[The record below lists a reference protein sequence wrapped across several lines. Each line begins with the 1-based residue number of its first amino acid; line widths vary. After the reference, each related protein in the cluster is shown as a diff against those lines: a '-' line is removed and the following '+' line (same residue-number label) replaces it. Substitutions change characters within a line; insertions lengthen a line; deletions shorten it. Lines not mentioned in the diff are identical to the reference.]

1 MEVEPNQCI
10 KLLQEPLVC
19 FIYVYTNDFYCP
31 LLSVID
37 DFEQA
42 RQRRKNDPSQYLSP
56 GEAMVV
62 YRNSMAEL
70 SKLVAPYVER
80 PEDLSALPPG
90 ARRLLATDVRQ

>member
-19 FIYVYTNDFYCP
+19 FIYAYTNDFYCP

-37 DFEQA
+37 DFKKA
-42 RQRRKNDPSQYLSP
+42 RQA

-90 ARRLLATDVRQ
+90 ARRLLATDIRQ